1 MKNYELIKFLQ
12 DFDGDIEV
20 TTSDRKG
27 TFSSIKSVELQKWGD
42 NERYSSIT
50 LVLGDYSKEECVK
63 EQTEEGEFIDKVNEN
78 LPKHYQINKEEA
90 IKAKEVFDKDIK
102 KEQEEYNEWFKKEYD
117 VVARESMKELFE
129 NEENLD
135 TRTDGDLKYY
145 VYKNGW
151 QDEIDKDYLN
161 NRKELLGILYNK
173 LNNLVDKKMTKK
185 AIEKYTSDCGNY
197 IVGDNTSIFELAERM
212 FKSLE
217 DEFLKFI

>member
-1 MKNYELIKFLQ
+1 MKNSELIKILQ

-27 TFSSIKSVELQKWGD
+27 TFSSIKCVELQNWGD
-42 NERYSSIT
+42 EGKYSSVT
-50 LVLGDYSKEECVK
+50 LVLGDYSNEKCIK
-63 EQTEEGEFIDKVNEN
+63 EQTEEEEFIDKVNEN
-78 LPKHYQINKEEA
+78 LPEHYQIDKEEA
-90 IKAKEVFDKDIK
+90 IKAKEVFEKDLK
-102 KEQEEYNEWFKKEYD
+102 KEQDEYNEWFKKEYD

-129 NEENLD
+129 NDENLD

-161 NRKELLGILYNK
+161 NRKELLCILYNK
-173 LNNLVDKKMTKK
+173 LNDLVDKKMTKK
-185 AIEKYTSDCGNY
+185 AIEKYTSDYGNY
-197 IVGDNTSIFELAERM
+197 TVGDNTSIFELAERM

>member
-50 LVLGDYSKEECVK
+50 LVLGDYSKEECLK
-63 EQTEEGEFIDKVNEN
+63 EQTEEEEFIDKVNEN

-90 IKAKEVFDKDIK
+90 IKAKEVFDKDLK